1 MAEVKLEHAS
11 RPGPKTA
18 AVLGAIIV
26 GIALIIYWAQ
36 IKAFFD

>member
-18 AVLGAIIV
+18 AVLGAIVV
-26 GIALIIYWAQ
+26 GIALIVYWSQ
-36 IKAFFD
+36 LKALFD

>member
-18 AVLGAIIV
+18 AVFGAIVI
-26 GIALIIYWAQ
+26 GIALIVYWAQ
-36 IKAFFD
+36 IKALFD